1 MNKFSYLLF
10 QVRKEL
16 SHSPPII
23 IKSNCS
29 KFFPDSSCTSE
40 FLTPTELRQ
49 KTLNLNINDMQR
61 KQRQQIIFPNMTFT
75 CNGSITKLIAVV
87 DVLEEKGVPLM
98 APEVQIWRK
107 SRNESKDSYAKIKFI
122 FITTTQVFNRNVVEL
137 NLQDP
142 IKVQKGDI
150 LGVYQPR
157 YNESTLSIR
166 YQIRDGPI
174 NYVIEQQDNAL
185 SSLSQVESSIPSYD
199 YPLVSM
205 EIRSGANDYTLIVIV
220 IN

>member
-1 MNKFSYLLF
+1 M
-10 QVRKEL
+10 
-16 SHSPPII
+16 
-23 IKSNCS
+23 
-29 KFFPDSSCTSE
+29 
-40 FLTPTELRQ
+40 
-49 KTLNLNINDMQR
+49 
-61 KQRQQIIFPNMTFT
+61 
-75 CNGSITKLIAVV
+75 
-87 DVLEEKGVPLM
+87 LEEKGVPLM

-107 SRNESKDSYAKIKFI
+107 NRNESRDSYVRIESI
-122 FITTTQVFNRNVVEL
+122 LLTTTRVFNRNVVEQ
-137 NLQDP
+137 NLQPP
-142 IKVQKGDI
+142 IQVQEGDI

-157 YNESTLSIR
+157 YNESTSSIR